1 MRSLLW
7 MPLVVSLSVAPVAA
21 DPINYSSLE
30 ALEASGIGPRI
41 ADRRQIN
48 FRDGRYE
55 DGSVATGSV
64 AGFAPEWFSSVYFN
78 GTLYT
83 YAYGVSELLCGNC
96 HSDYWAHGEPHL
108 VGGELVGASLG
119 DRWGEINEPYGVED
133 DFAGFVPLTQTAR
146 GFTFFAPFEV
156 AWFYLQ
162 SELAP
167 ADTFG
172 RLSATSIISDG
183 FGERDKPLL
192 VYTMGMD
199 AFVPVPEPG
208 TFVLVSSCLAGA
220 LIRRRYQKQK
230 GTIT

>member
-1 MRSLLW
+1 MRFLLW

-21 DPINYSSLE
+21 DQINYSSLE

-41 ADRRQIN
+41 AHRDQVI
-48 FRDGRYE
+48 FRDGRYA

-64 AGFAPEWFSSVYFN
+64 NGFAPEWISSVYFN

-96 HSDYWAHGEPHL
+96 DRDYISFGEVHL

-119 DRWGEINEPYGVED
+119 DRWGEINEPYFD
-133 DFAGFVPLTQTAR
+133 NQHAGFVPLTQTAR
-146 GFTFFAPFEV
+146 GFTFSGLEA

-167 ADTFG
+167 ANTFG
-172 RLSATSIISDG
+172 RLSATSTIHDG
-183 FGERDKPLL
+183 SGEGKPRLF
-192 VYTMGMD
+192 YTMSMD

>member
-21 DPINYSSLE
+21 DQINYSSLE

-41 ADRRQIN
+41 AHRDQTR
-48 FRDGRYE
+48 FPDGRYA

-64 AGFAPEWFSSVYFN
+64 NGFAPEWISSVYFN

-83 YAYGVSELLCGNC
+83 YVYGVSELLCGNC
-96 HSDYWAHGEPHL
+96 DSDYWRFGQVHML
-108 VGGELVGASLG
+108 GGELVGASLG
-119 DRWGEINEPYGVED
+119 DRWGEINEPYFENQHAFMSV
-133 DFAGFVPLTQTAR
+133 FAQTAK
-146 GFTFFAPFEV
+146 GFTFDSVEV

-172 RLSATSIISDG
+172 RLSATSMIHDG
-183 FGERDKPLL
+183 SGEGKPLL
-192 VYTMGMD
+192 FYTMSMD